1 MSANRRAPRRAEKL
15 AAGTQATPVPE
26 KAKDTAVLRQ
36 LAPVAKKANALLAS
50 AEKMTAK
57 ADDDLLSAAQLI
69 ARAEATCKEAGI
81 KFKPWVET
89 NIDKSWDYTVR
100 LVKAGK
106 ADNPGHLGVVGLWS
120 LTRADRASKGVS
132 SLRRAPS
139 WSPPSPAA

>member
-15 AAGTQATPVPE
+15 TAGTHATPVPE

-36 LAPVAKKANALLAS
+36 LAPVAKEANAHLAS

-57 ADDDLLSAAQLI
+57 ADDHLLSAALLI
-69 ARAEATCKEAGI
+69 AGAEATCKEAGI

-89 NIDKSWDYTVR
+89 SIEKSWDYTVR

-106 ADNPGHLGVVGLWS
+106 ITV
-120 LTRADRASKGVS
+120 
-132 SLRRAPS
+132 
-139 WSPPSPAA
+139 